1 MKTIQDYKFRLFLIR
16 FFIIGISSY
25 VVETFFTSTVQ
36 LIRTIVFCIRTPD
49 CNFDINKATQGH
61 VGIFAFFIYCWAAI
75 PFTLFTAPLKSH
87 INDDFLIPKLGV
99 ILRGVIYGLIF
110 MVIEFI
116 FGLILLA
123 FNIRAWDYR
132 SLPLNVFGVITF
144 VYLPSWTIAG
154 IIGEWFHERLLQI
167 NEILLNPHGY
177 TPEKIGKAYKKYYKQ
192 KEKKRRVR
200 EEKRKMLLEKLKSLK

>member
-1 MKTIQDYKFRLFLIR
+1 MKKTIQNYKIRLFLIR

-25 VVETFFTSTVQ
+25 VVETFFTGTVQ
-36 LIRTIVFCIRTPD
+36 FIRTIVFCIRTPD
-49 CNFDINKATQGH
+49 CVFDINKATQGH

-75 PFTLFTAPLKSH
+75 PFTLFTAPLKSR
-87 INDDFLIPKLGV
+87 INDDLLIPKLGI
-99 ILRGVIYGLIF
+99 ILRGVIYGLVF
-110 MVIEFI
+110 MCIEFV
-116 FGLILLA
+116 FGIILLA

-132 SLPLNVFGVITF
+132 ELPLNVLGVITF

-177 TPEKIGKAYKKYYKQ
+177 TPEKINIAYKKYYRQ
-192 KEKKRRVR
+192 KEKERKAR
-200 EEKRKMLLEKLKSLK
+200 EKKRKLLLEKLKKL